1 MELSE
6 TTLQILKNL
15 AGINQNIVIKPGE
28 PLETLADARN
38 VFVQYDLTEKF
49 DQEFGIYDLNE
60 FLNVLSLVDK
70 PRLKFSPESVMVMDS
85 TGRSKVKYFFTDPE
99 NLTHPTKKPK
109 MPSEDVRFTLDNDT
123 LNRVKK
129 AAGALGHSE
138 MVVSGN
144 ETSVT
149 LTVKSTDNPTSNT
162 FDIDVEG
169 SSNVGKYNFI
179 FHIPNLRIM
188 AGDYEVSISS
198 KLISQFTHKSMPLKY
213 WIALEKNS
221 TYGE

>member
-38 VFVQYDLTEKF
+38 IFVQYELPEQF

-70 PRLKFSPESVMVMDS
+70 PRLKFSKESVKVLDS

-99 NLTHPTKKPK
+99 NLTYPTKKPK
-109 MPSEDVRFTLDNDT
+109 MPSEDVQFTLDNDT

-129 AAGALGHSE
+129 AAGALGHTE

-169 SSNVGKYNFI
+169 SANIGTYNFI
-179 FHIPNLRIM
+179 FHIPNLRVM
-188 AGDYEVSISS
+188 AGDYDVSISS
-198 KLISQFTHKSMPLKY
+198 KLISKFTHKAMPLRY